1 MMYTTSPLEQ
11 MVVSALLERVA
22 AEWGAAPLPCIMRI
36 GNYQPS
42 GYQATVIVHRGG
54 IAPTVR
60 ENHGMVTAV
69 NVEI

>member
-22 AEWGAAPLPCIMRI
+22 AEWGAAPLPCIMKI

-42 GYQATVIVHRGG
+42 GYQGTVIVYGG
-54 IAPTVR
+54 GLSPTVR
-60 ENHGMVTAV
+60 ENHGMVTATIV
-69 NVEI
+69 KV